1 MVLPWLCFC
10 PQTFLGFKLL
20 ADEGNK
26 TKRLKFIHQ
35 KDKTKLL
42 ALEDSS
48 ILLSQ
53 IFATII

>member
-1 MVLPWLCFC
+1 MR
-10 PQTFLGFKLL
+10 QTEK
-20 ADEGNK
+20 K
-26 TKRLKFIHQ
+26 KWLKFIHQ